1 MRVSLSFFHSPPRR
15 AIRFAF
21 HRGSYQHFAIP
32 SPDRSSRR
40 IAGNPEVVKVW
51 PTIGPKSGGERSGL
65 IEWPYVRVSTQGLR
79 AMQLRFLEKL
89 QPLALLLL
97 RCGLALVFAFHGYPK
112 LFGKT
117 AVFVS
122 AFERLGLPGYF
133 VYIAG
138 IIEVFGALMLM
149 LGLYTPV
156 AALLLLLDM
165 CAAMWKYNFNEGVY
179 AVREYELPLVL
190 GLAVLALATTGAGA
204 FSLDHLI
211 MTFRRS
217 K

>member
-1 MRVSLSFFHSPPRR
+1 M
-15 AIRFAF
+15 
-21 HRGSYQHFAIP
+21 
-32 SPDRSSRR
+32 
-40 IAGNPEVVKVW
+40 
-51 PTIGPKSGGERSGL
+51 TIQP
-65 IEWPYVRVSTQGLR
+65 LR
-79 AMQLRFLEKL
+79 EGCKLRFLEKL
-89 QPLALLLL
+89 RPLALLLL
-97 RCGLALVFAFHGYPK
+97 RCGLALVFVFHGYPK

-138 IIEVFGALMLM
+138 VIEVLGGLMLV

-165 CAAMWKYNFNEGVY
+165 SAAMWKYNFNEGIY

-190 GLAVLALATTGAGA
+190 GLGALVVATTGAGPI
-204 FSLDHLI
+204 SLDRLI
-211 MTFRRS
+211 HRRN